1 MKRKYFLPVFL
12 LFQILFVKVIAF
24 FPEFIESFY
33 SRGLY
38 PLISRFS
45 RLLLGWIPFS
55 FGDLAYTFLILFII
69 RWIWINRVGFFKN
82 WKTNGLTVL
91 SFLSV
96 VYFLFHVL
104 WGFNYYRKPLYE
116 KLQIEKEYSYKQLLQ
131 LTHLLVKKTNA
142 LQKQIEKDTTKAV
155 FYRYSESEMYAL
167 APKGYARLSSKFP
180 DFTYSNPSIKSSLFS
195 LPLSYMGFGG
205 YLNPFTNEAQV
216 NDQKPKYT
224 SPLTIC
230 HEMGHQ
236 TGIASESECNFIGF
250 MAAISHDDVY
260 FQYSAY
266 SFALNYCLYNLEL
279 MKEGSS
285 KSFKSLINKG
295 VLQNFKESKTFWQQH
310 QTPINDFF
318 EYFYDH
324 FLKLNQQKDGMES
337 YSKFVGLLLNYNLKH
352 HVI

>member
-12 LFQILFVKVIAF
+12 LFQILLVKILAF
-24 FPEFIESFY
+24 FPGFIENYY

-38 PLISRFS
+38 PVLSRSF
-45 RLLLGWIPFS
+45 RFLLGWIPFS
-55 FGDLAYTFLILFII
+55 VGDLLYFLLIFFILK
-69 RWIWINRVGFFKN
+69 WIWKSRQGFFTN
-82 WKTNGLTVL
+82 WKANGLTIL
-91 SFLSV
+91 RFLSV
-96 VYFLFHVL
+96 LYFLFHVL
-104 WGFNYYRKPLYE
+104 WGFNYYRTPLHE
-116 KLQIEKEYSYKQLLQ
+116 KLQIDKEYSYQQLLQ
-131 LTHLLVKKTNA
+131 LTHQLVVKTNA

-155 FYRYSESEMYAL
+155 FYAYSEAEMYAL
-167 APKGYARLSSKFP
+167 APKGYNKLTTRFP
-180 DFTYSNPSIKSSLFS
+180 DFKYSNSSIKSSLLS

-216 NDQKPKYT
+216 NDRKPKYT
-224 SPLTIC
+224 SPLTIS

-236 TGIASESECNFIGF
+236 MGIASESECNFIGF
-250 MAAISHDDVY
+250 MAAISHDDLY

-266 SFALNYCLYNLEL
+266 SFALNYCLYNLEM

-285 KSFKSLINKG
+285 LSFKSLINKG
-295 VLQNFKESKTFWQQH
+295 VLQNFKESKRFWQQH

-337 YSKFVGLLLNYNLKH
+337 YSKFVGLLLNYNLKKQ
-352 HVI
+352 VI

>member
-12 LFQILFVKVIAF
+12 LFQILFVKVVAF
-24 FPEFIESFY
+24 FPEFIESYY
-33 SRGLY
+33 STGLY
-38 PLISRFS
+38 PLISRIS

-55 FGDLAYTFLILFII
+55 IGDLAYTFLILFII
-69 RWIWINRVGFFKN
+69 RWIWNNRIGFFKN
-82 WKTNGLTVL
+82 WKTNGLSVL

-104 WGFNYYRKPLYE
+104 WGFNYYRKPLHE
-116 KLQIEKEYSYKQLLQ
+116 KLKIEKEYSYQQLLQ
-131 LTHLLVKKTNA
+131 LTHQLVVKTNA

-155 FYRYSESEMYAL
+155 FYNYSESEMFVL
-167 APKGYARLSSKFP
+167 APKGYDKLSSKFP
-180 DFTYSNPSIKSSLFS
+180 DFTYSNPSIKSSLYS

-216 NDQKPKYT
+216 NNRKPKYT
-224 SPLTIC
+224 SPLTIS

-236 TGIASESECNFIGF
+236 MGIASESECNFIGF
-250 MAAISHDDVY
+250 MAAISHDDLY

-266 SFALNYCLYNLEL
+266 SFALNYCLYNLEM

-285 KSFKSLINKG
+285 LSFKSLINKG